1 MVLKEN
7 NVDYSS
13 ILKKEPPVYDFCT
26 YTPSFSEP
34 VEDDD
39 GWLRGIEFFS
49 RTGQHFNHVPT
60 EVSQMNLSALEFFR
74 KQVVPD
80 NGLIVEIGVWR
91 DPNSQT
97 MTSTQLFLEQKKD
110 TTHYLGIDIQDR
122 PHVRNYK
129 PNCEVLVMDSGN
141 TPFITR
147 YIQEKYKKPI
157 DFLFID
163 GLHSL
168 EQVQKELAL
177 IYSVR
182 KGGVI
187 GFHDISVHCGPNM
200 WMHSFDKEKFDVH
213 MLRDTHDWGIGFLVK
228 KF

>member
-1 MVLKEN
+1 MVLQEN
-7 NVDYSS
+7 YVDYSS

-26 YTPSFSEP
+26 YTPTFSET
-34 VEDDD
+34 VKDED
-39 GWLRGIEFFS
+39 GWLRNDFYS
-49 RTGQHFNHVPT
+49 RTNQHPNYVPT
-60 EVSQMNLSALEFFR
+60 EVSPMNLNVLDFFR
-74 KQVVPD
+74 EQVVPD
-80 NGLIVEIGVWR
+80 NGLLVEIGVWR
-91 DPNSQT
+91 DPNSET
-97 MTSTQLFLEQKKD
+97 MTSTQLFLEKKKD

-122 PHVRNYK
+122 PHVRNYR
-129 PNCEVLVMDSGN
+129 PNCEVLSMDSGN

-187 GFHDISVHCGPNM
+187 GFHDISAHCGPNM

>member
-7 NVDYSS
+7 HVDYSS
-13 ILKKEPPVYDFCT
+13 ILKKEAPIYDFCL
-26 YTPSFSEP
+26 YTPTFSEP
-34 VEDDD
+34 VKDED
-39 GWLRGIEFFS
+39 GWLRNDFYS
-49 RTGQHFNHVPT
+49 RTNQHPNYVPT
-60 EVSQMNLSALEFFR
+60 EVSAMNLNAILFFIENC
-74 KQVVPD
+74 VSD

-97 MTSTQLFLEQKKD
+97 MTSTQLFLERKKN

-122 PHVRNYK
+122 PHVRKYRE
-129 PNCEVLVMDSGN
+129 NCEVLTMDSGN

-147 YIQEKYKKPI
+147 YIQQKYNKQI

-168 EQVQKELAL
+168 EQVQKEIAL
-177 IYSVR
+177 IHSVK

-187 GFHDISVHCGPNM
+187 GFHDISAHCGPNM
-200 WMHSFDKEKFDVH
+200 WMEAFDPAKFDIIA
-213 MLRDTHDWGIGFLVK
+213 LRDNHDWGIGFLVK

>member
-1 MVLKEN
+1 MALKEN
-7 NVDYSS
+7 YVDYSS
-13 ILKKEPPVYDFCT
+13 ILKKEQPVYDFCT
-26 YTPSFSEP
+26 YTPTFSET
-34 VEDDD
+34 VKDED
-39 GWLRGIEFFS
+39 GWLRNDFYT
-49 RTGQHFNHVPT
+49 RTNQHPNYVPT
-60 EVSQMNLSALEFFR
+60 EVSPMNIQMLDFFR
-74 KQVVPD
+74 EHVVPD

-91 DPNSQT
+91 DPNSKT
-97 MTSTQLFLEQKKD
+97 MTSTQLFLEKKKD

-122 PHVRNYK
+122 PHVRNHR
-129 PNCEVLVMDSGN
+129 PNCEILIMDSGN
-141 TPFITR
+141 IPFITR

-187 GFHDISVHCGPNM
+187 GFHDISAHCGPNM
-200 WMHSFDKEKFDVH
+200 WMQSFDKEKFDVH
-213 MLRDTHDWGIGFLVK
+213 TLRDTHDWGIGFLVK